1 MDPDEIN
8 ATLTST
14 GIGNTLSG
22 SSSDLD
28 LARSGANVSGA
39 VPSCVYSGADIKLV
53 AHLPPPTEEQ
63 RDDQIEQAEQELE
76 RIREQIGQ
84 APPIRDTDAVT
95 DAVDQ
100 TLDETGTT
108 SSEARSLRDQIG
120 AASLEATLWPE
131 GSAERTAAEA
141 QVAEL
146 QEQLDALP
154 NEGRASNLS
163 ELMQRE
169 TELVRLLESLNAE
182 RTTPPAAVTKIL
194 AEITTLSVSTHRE
207 KYQVRTLGSVYPRSV
222 TRGPRCLPATEKVL
236 IKDRGY
242 ISIAD
247 VVPGDYVQSSC
258 STYDEVLGSFIQGS
272 KPCHHLKLENGYEL
286 TASFDH
292 PISTPKGWVK
302 TEDLK
307 KGDLVHIVGT
317 SPANDVDFPI
327 QDEILKLIA
336 YLIGDGA
343 LHSYGR
349 EDGSKA
355 YHCNLSIA
363 DKEMSSIGQEVEECL
378 ATINVGFTDHRKGA
392 NECIDRFINIC
403 QVGKGA
409 TDYRQRV
416 YSELHQWL
424 SKLGLYDKYS
434 HEKFIPPSFISGL
447 SKRQIALFLHR
458 LFATDGNYSISGGLK
473 YIEARYDST
482 SERLIDEI
490 RVLLSKLG
498 IRAIKN
504 KDHKLAGSVG
514 GRPNIISRYNAHRLV
529 ISSAPDLVK
538 FIKRVGIYGKDYLV
552 LDYVPLLI
560 SRINSRSMP
569 WNCQE
574 FSAMVTEACSRVGIS
589 ARQIRTKYNLYC
601 YRRPITPRKAL
612 AVAKRIGDPLL
623 LNTIETEAKR
633 VLLEDQDLVALKVI
647 KNDLVG
653 ELPVYDLEVKDRH
666 CFIANFFRVH
676 NTISGSVVFT
686 TFYTH
691 VFNEFLEQTS
701 VRSTG
706 VGDWDRFRWTSYI
719 TDQMPPL
726 DISIVFANEY
736 GNISYMSLLG
746 VEFMNEG
753 MVMSIE
759 DLFVEGTA
767 QYIARDIELI
777 RQVGRRDLTIN
788 RGVGQSLTGTSILM
802 DDIRRRSTGRRNPFL

>member
-222 TRGPRCLPATEKVL
+222 TRGPR
-236 IKDRGY
+236 
-242 ISIAD
+242 SIA
-247 VVPGDYVQSSC
+247 
-258 STYDEVLGSFIQGS
+258 
-272 KPCHHLKLENGYEL
+272 
-286 TASFDH
+286 
-292 PISTPKGWVK
+292 
-302 TEDLK
+302 
-307 KGDLVHIVGT
+307 
-317 SPANDVDFPI
+317 
-327 QDEILKLIA
+327 
-336 YLIGDGA
+336 
-343 LHSYGR
+343 
-349 EDGSKA
+349 
-355 YHCNLSIA
+355 
-363 DKEMSSIGQEVEECL
+363 
-378 ATINVGFTDHRKGA
+378 
-392 NECIDRFINIC
+392 
-403 QVGKGA
+403 
-409 TDYRQRV
+409 
-416 YSELHQWL
+416 
-424 SKLGLYDKYS
+424 
-434 HEKFIPPSFISGL
+434 
-447 SKRQIALFLHR
+447 
-458 LFATDGNYSISGGLK
+458 
-473 YIEARYDST
+473 
-482 SERLIDEI
+482 
-490 RVLLSKLG
+490 
-498 IRAIKN
+498 
-504 KDHKLAGSVG
+504 
-514 GRPNIISRYNAHRLV
+514 
-529 ISSAPDLVK
+529 
-538 FIKRVGIYGKDYLV
+538 
-552 LDYVPLLI
+552 
-560 SRINSRSMP
+560 
-569 WNCQE
+569 
-574 FSAMVTEACSRVGIS
+574 
-589 ARQIRTKYNLYC
+589 
-601 YRRPITPRKAL
+601 
-612 AVAKRIGDPLL
+612 
-623 LNTIETEAKR
+623 
-633 VLLEDQDLVALKVI
+633 
-647 KNDLVG
+647 
-653 ELPVYDLEVKDRH
+653 
-666 CFIANFFRVH
+666 
-676 NTISGSVVFT
+676 GSVVFT

-736 GNISYMSLLG
+736 GNISYMALLG

-788 RGVGQSLTGTSILM
+788 RGVGQSLTGTSLLM